1 MNLENISKRIIDFI
15 FDTEEVST
23 KKTCVYYYVLQMILE
38 SIISTSI
45 TLLFA
50 IIFDKMIETLFFLI
64 FFIMLRIYVGGLHL
78 NKFWQCCLLSNLVIF
93 FGVFIAE
100 KTELNL
106 YVIGF
111 TIFLIMM
118 LFNYVKKTCDY
129 KERQFFL
136 KRLKRC
142 IIFILGIVFSF
153 VMLRH
158 YYIINVLFSSVLMIT
173 LACIAQWIKEIK
185 GGEKNERLNN

>member
-1 MNLENISKRIIDFI
+1 
-15 FDTEEVST
+15 
-23 KKTCVYYYVLQMILE
+23 MILE

-106 YVIGF
+106 YAPSSI
-111 TIFLIMM
+111 LIDS
-118 LFNYVKKTCDY
+118 KTGKVLYEHNANEKMYPASTTKILTAIIVLENCENLQDTTVASY
-129 KERQFFL
+129 QAVMDVPS
-136 KRLKRC
+136 RLC
-142 IIFILGIVFSF
+142 N
-153 VMLRH
+153 H
-158 YYIINVLFSSVLMIT
+158 AN
-173 LACIAQWIKEIK
+173 
-185 GGEKNERLNN
+185 